1 MFALWIQWLGTSFY
15 PRRSFLKAAFLQ
27 KLRVPRRS
35 CKRKELAIIL
45 GEDYSEQ
52 KQDILKMFS
61 NKEEKLYLL
70 RVSQVIKLCAYNM
83 MTKDRCHKLPVED
96 RRHYML
102 HKACEDYKN
111 LSAAEL
117 KYYQEVAETMSIIRR
132 KEYEE
137 KLKMKPCPPSP
148 LTPFI
153 VMRKCQMT
161 EVPRGERY
169 EYYTQTASKEY
180 SNLSASDL
188 LEYKKATEEIN
199 GLKMKVYE
207 KRMEKWKPREHKLIG
222 E

>member
-1 MFALWIQWLGTSFY
+1 MFALRLEWLKTNFY
-15 PRRSFLKAAFLQ
+15 LRRSFLTAAFLQ
-27 KLRVPRRS
+27 KLRVPRHSTR
-35 CKRKELAIIL
+35 RKELAIIL

-52 KQDILKMFS
+52 KEDILKMFS
-61 NKEEKLYLL
+61 NKKEKLYLL
-70 RVSQVIKLCAYNM
+70 RVSQVIKLTAFSM
-83 MTKDRCHKLPVED
+83 MKKDRSDKLPVED

-117 KYYQEVAETMSIIRR
+117 KYYQEVAETMSIVRR

-153 VMRKCQMT
+153 VMRKCRMT
-161 EVPRGERY
+161 EVPREERY

-188 LEYKKATEEIN
+188 LEYVKATEEIN

-207 KRMEKWKPREHKLIG
+207 KRMERWKPREHKLIG

>member
-1 MFALWIQWLGTSFY
+1 MFALRIDWVRTCFY
-15 PRRSFLKAAFLQ
+15 LRRSFLTAAFLQ

-35 CKRKELAIIL
+35 TRSKELAIIL
-45 GEDYSEQ
+45 GEDYSKQ
-52 KQDILKMFS
+52 KGVLKMFS
-61 NKEEKLYLL
+61 NKKERLYLL
-70 RVSQVIKLCAYNM
+70 RVTEVRKLTAYNM
-83 MTKDRCHKLPVED
+83 MMKDRSHKLPVED
-96 RRHYML
+96 RTHYLM

-117 KYYQEVAETMSIIRR
+117 KYYQEVADTMSIIRR

-153 VMRKCQMT
+153 VMRKCRMT
-161 EVPRGERY
+161 EVPREERY
-169 EYYTQTASKEY
+169 EYYHWTASKEY

-199 GLKMKVYE
+199 GLKIKVYE
-207 KRMEKWKPREHKLIG
+207 MSMERWKPREHKLIG